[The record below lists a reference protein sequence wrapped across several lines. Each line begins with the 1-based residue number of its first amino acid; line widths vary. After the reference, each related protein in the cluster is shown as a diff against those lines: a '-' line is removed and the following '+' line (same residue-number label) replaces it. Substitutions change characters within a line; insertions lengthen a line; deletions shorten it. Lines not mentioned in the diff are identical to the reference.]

1 MTEYLDFLVNWTSSV
16 TVTHEF
22 KTSFPGPS
30 RSGREQRIA
39 LRRTPRKS
47 LQYKS
52 LLTAANF
59 RRFKRRMDK
68 VQAQIVLGYDPI
80 RYVTLLGSGST
91 STPSGL
97 TTVFSVPTTGLLV
110 SDAPSW
116 LTLGAIVAVIHRSRL
131 EFRTLTQGGGAIT
144 FLDDDGSSWPP
155 GTHVHPTMQV
165 RVAPDM
171 PVARKTNDAV
181 EVSFIIDVVPTTEG
195 LQTYGTATTIF
206 NGREVFLL
214 KPNWA
219 SEPTFNY
226 QWPSEV
232 LDYGKGRVQF
242 FYPIAFSTRMYQ
254 QTYTL
259 RDMTA
264 AEAVIQFFGR
274 MRGQQGEF
282 YAPTWED
289 DLPLAAASLSGANTL
304 TVAGSEA
311 TETYLDDTVHKA
323 LAIFFRDGRTP
334 LFRQVTAVASAGAD
348 SLVTCD
354 STWPYAILPADVLMT
369 SWLLVCRHASD
380 VLTMEWLTA
389 GVSQVRMTLKTLE
402 ALAPET

>member
-39 LRRTPRKS
+39 LRQTPRTS
-47 LQYKS
+47 MQYKS
-52 LLTAANF
+52 LLTGAAF

-68 VQAQIVLGYDPI
+68 AQAQIVLGYDPI
-80 RYVTLLGSGST
+80 RYVTLLGPGVT
-91 STPSGL
+91 SVPSGL
-97 TTVFSVPTTGLLV
+97 TVVFSKPATGLLV
-110 SDAPSW
+110 SSAPEW
-116 LTLGAIVAVIHRSRL
+116 LTNGAVVALAYQNRL
-131 EFRTLTQGGGAIT
+131 EFRTLAQAGGAVT
-144 FLDDDGSSWPP
+144 FIGDDGSSWPR
-155 GTHVHPTMQV
+155 GTRIHPTWQV

-171 PVARKTNDAV
+171 PVTRKTNDAV
-181 EVSFIIDVVPTTEG
+181 EVSFITDVVPTTEG
-195 LQTYGTATTIF
+195 PQIYGTATTVF
-206 NGREVFLL
+206 NSREVFLL
-214 KPNWA
+214 QPNWA

-242 FYPIAFSTRMYQ
+242 FFPILFSTRLFQ

-259 RDMTA
+259 RDLAA
-264 AEAVIQFFGR
+264 AEDMIRFFGR

-282 YAPTWED
+282 YAPTWEN
-289 DLPLAAASLSGANTL
+289 DLPLAAASLSGGSTL
-304 TVAGSEA
+304 TVVGSEA

-334 LFRQVTAVASAGAD
+334 LFRQVTAVAAAGSD

-354 STWPYAILPADVLMT
+354 LTWPYAILPADVLMT

-380 VLTMEWLTA
+380 ILTIEWLTA
-389 GVSQVRMTLKTLE
+389 GVSQVRLTLKTLE
-402 ALAPET
+402 ALTPET